1 MATPYLDPGPAAREA
16 GPDQQTAVDKALTL
30 LKSLAEHDREI
41 GVSELARRT
50 GLTKSTTF
58 RLLGI
63 LQRNDVIERVGS
75 DYRLGPRLSD
85 IGAKVYGPTSLVLR
99 ERLLPHLA
107 DLYELTHE
115 TVHLAVLHDTDIM
128 YVNKITA
135 TARPAVPPRSGPAA
149 RLLHRRRQGAARLRP
164 RRGRGGDRGGAARA
178 HRPHPERPRPL
189 PRRAA
194 SHPPGRHRLRPAGG
208 DPRAG
213 VRRRADHGSG
223 GTAGGSPVRGR
234 LPAPLRPDAFRP
246 RAAPGRLRGV
256 PRRAAGVSGRFSGRA
271 HRGCGAPARPRCPAG
286 LAAR

>member
-128 YVNKITA
+128 YVNKIHGH
-135 TARPAVPPRSGPAA
+135 RPARCPS
-149 RLLHRRRQGAARLRP
+149 QIGA
-164 RRGRGGDRGGAARA
+164 
-178 HRPHPERPRPL
+178 
-189 PRRAA
+189 
-194 SHPPGRHRLRPAGG
+194 
-208 DPRAG
+208 
-213 VRRRADHGSG
+213 
-223 GTAGGSPVRGR
+223 R
-234 LPAPLRPDAFRP
+234 LPAYCTAVGKALLAFDHDAAE
-246 RAAPGRLRGV
+246 AAIAAGLPARTDHTLSDPGRFRAELRRIRQDGIAFDRQEATPGLVCVAV
-256 PRRAAGVSGRFSGRA
+256 PIMGPAGRPVAALSVAGSQRRFDPMRF
-271 HRGCGAPARPRCPAG
+271 APALRRVAYEASRAVQRG
-286 LAAR
+286 